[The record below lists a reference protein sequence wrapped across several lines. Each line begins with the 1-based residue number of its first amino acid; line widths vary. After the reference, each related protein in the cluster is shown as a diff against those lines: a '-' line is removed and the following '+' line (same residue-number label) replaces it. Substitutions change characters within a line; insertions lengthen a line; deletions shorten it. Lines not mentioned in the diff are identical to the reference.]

1 MRVLIGSTW
10 AALSIIL
17 IDIGMYH
24 FLKYIMLIQN
34 DLRTGSSK
42 VP

>member
-17 IDIGMYH
+17 IDIRRYH
-24 FLKYIMLIQN
+24 LLEYIMLIQK

-42 VP
+42 MP